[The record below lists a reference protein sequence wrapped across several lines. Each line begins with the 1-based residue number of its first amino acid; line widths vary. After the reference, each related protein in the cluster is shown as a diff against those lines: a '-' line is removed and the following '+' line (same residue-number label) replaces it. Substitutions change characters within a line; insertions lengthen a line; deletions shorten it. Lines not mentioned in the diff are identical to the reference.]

1 MVWIAPEE
9 EFWFGFIKVM
19 SSMCISFFLFFF
31 NGFILIEQ
39 VWFPCAAA
47 GIKVLVRFPFMS
59 LLGPLYRVW
68 FGLVGY
74 GLVWLCMV
82 WFGLIWFGTVWFCFV
97 WIVHLCSILL
107 QYYPDLFLSSVTQ
120 QFTT

>member
-47 GIKVLVRFPFMS
+47 GIKVLIRFPFMS
-59 LLGPLYRVW
+59 LFGSLFQGLVWSGFGLVWYGLVWFGMVWFGMVWFGMVWFGIVWFGMVW
-68 FGLVGY
+68 FGLV
-74 GLVWLCMV
+74 
-82 WFGLIWFGTVWFCFV
+82 WFG
-97 WIVHLCSILL
+97 
-107 QYYPDLFLSSVTQ
+107 
-120 QFTT
+120 